1 MITKIAFVKKPKVF
15 LVIINQI
22 CFRQKKKKKK
32 DNSNLNE
39 WTSVLGNPIKKKK
52 KKTII
57 NKKRK

>member
-22 CFRQKKKKKK
+22 CFRQKKKKK

-52 KKTII
+52 K
-57 NKKRK
+57 NHNQ